1 MMNTPQYST
10 CVLFGSFRPWDPEH
24 CLIQFEKDGI
34 IQTQEKSQ
42 KQHDRLSFSWASRDK
57 VR

>member
-1 MMNTPQYST
+1 MPVVWSA
-10 CVLFGSFRPWDPEH
+10 SFRPWDPEH
-24 CLIQFEKDGI
+24 SLVQFEKDGI

-42 KQHDRLSFSWASRDK
+42 KQHNSLSFSWASQEK